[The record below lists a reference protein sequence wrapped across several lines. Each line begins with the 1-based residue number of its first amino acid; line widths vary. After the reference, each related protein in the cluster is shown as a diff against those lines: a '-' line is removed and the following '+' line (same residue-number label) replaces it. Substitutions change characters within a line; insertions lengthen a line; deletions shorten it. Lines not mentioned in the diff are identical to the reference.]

1 MAGYRRTSKY
11 SVEDTQK
18 WTIEAML
25 TLSEEKRAMTCEELR
40 TTNIQLVSV
49 TPQKLARCLS
59 SLCDLGTI
67 RKEKGKDGRMRYW
80 LVEAM

>member
-25 TLSEEKRAMTCEELR
+25 TLSEEKRAMTCDELR
-40 TTNIQLVSV
+40 TTKIQLVSV
-49 TPQKLARCLS
+49 TPQKLAR
-59 SLCDLGTI
+59 
-67 RKEKGKDGRMRYW
+67 
-80 LVEAM
+80 